1 MNIRNLLFNALLE
14 AEYSGDIYF
23 SKEEI
28 TAEINRRLTWA
39 RSDPNFNSLRVY
51 CEQMNDFAWNKI
63 SKKISKN
70 G

>member
-39 RSDPNFNSLRVY
+39 RNNPDLNSLRVY
-51 CEQMNDFAWNKI
+51 CKQMNDFAFGKR
-63 SKKISKN
+63 SKN